1 MKSLKEDLESGKL
14 KKVYLLYGEEVYL
27 KNLYKKKLKDAVLPS
42 GDTMN
47 LSAYEGKGIQIREVI
62 ERAETL
68 PFFAD
73 RRLVLIENS
82 GFFKAASPEL
92 AEYIPRM
99 PEETCMV
106 FVENEVDRR
115 GKLYKAVSSAGR
127 AVELKRQNEKTLMN
141 WVLSALRKEKKNITS
156 ATMEL
161 FLTRT
166 GSDMEFIQN
175 ELEKLLCYTAGR
187 DVITSEDVEQICTV
201 RTENKIF
208 DMINAVSEGKQ
219 KRALA
224 LYYDLLSLK
233 EPPMRILY
241 LITRQFNLLMQVKD
255 MLEQGFSQ
263 DTIAQKLKIQ
273 SFIVRNCV
281 RQARSFGLKELKTA
295 VKDCVDMEEAVKS
308 GMMNDTMGVELLIVK
323 YSGERQGEGR

>member
-255 MLEQGFSQ
+255 MLEQAFSQ

-273 SFIVRNCV
+273 SFIVRNCA
-281 RQARSFGLKELKTA
+281 RQARSFGLKELKTV

>member
-161 FLTRT
+161 FLTCT

-273 SFIVRNCV
+273 SFIVRNCA
-281 RQARSFGLKELKTA
+281 RQARSFGLKELKTV

>member
-224 LYYDLLSLK
+224 LYYDLLSC
-233 EPPMRILY
+233 
-241 LITRQFNLLMQVKD
+241 NQV
-255 MLEQGFSQ
+255 
-263 DTIAQKLKIQ
+263 
-273 SFIVRNCV
+273 
-281 RQARSFGLKELKTA
+281 
-295 VKDCVDMEEAVKS
+295 
-308 GMMNDTMGVELLIVK
+308 
-323 YSGERQGEGR
+323 

>member
-161 FLTRT
+161 FFTRT

-273 SFIVRNCV
+273 SFIVRNCA
-281 RQARSFGLKELKTA
+281 RQARSFGLKELKTV

>member
-106 FVENEVDRR
+106 FVESEVDRR

-273 SFIVRNCV
+273 SFIVRNCA
-281 RQARSFGLKELKTA
+281 RQARSFGLKELKTV

>member
-1 MKSLKEDLESGKL
+1 
-14 KKVYLLYGEEVYL
+14 
-27 KNLYKKKLKDAVLPS
+27 
-42 GDTMN
+42 
-47 LSAYEGKGIQIREVI
+47 
-62 ERAETL
+62 
-68 PFFAD
+68 
-73 RRLVLIENS
+73 
-82 GFFKAASPEL
+82 
-92 AEYIPRM
+92 
-99 PEETCMV
+99 
-106 FVENEVDRR
+106 
-115 GKLYKAVSSAGR
+115 
-127 AVELKRQNEKTLMN
+127 
-141 WVLSALRKEKKNITS
+141 
-156 ATMEL
+156 
-161 FLTRT
+161 
-166 GSDMEFIQN
+166 MEFIQN

-273 SFIVRNCV
+273 SFIVRNCA

>member
-127 AVELKRQNEKTLMN
+127 AVEMKRQTEKTLMN

-161 FLTRT
+161 FLTCT

-273 SFIVRNCV
+273 SFIVRNCA
-281 RQARSFGLKELKTA
+281 RQARSFGLKELKTV